1 MFYMIL
7 HDLVRSSILVHGF
20 IYHDFMFNSNY
31 IHISFNMFWSRDWG
45 LGRKVA
51 ATLVTE
57 VACLSSAVLQTYMHP
72 FCLLPSR
79 PQMGL
84 GWGQAGAQAVRTRS
98 VHTHVYIYIYI
109 YKATWIFA
117 DLYGFL
123 LIVNVFVWLLHDL
136 PWFLMLGH
144 DFIHDD
150 SIFNLNYVRIYFRHF
165 GTLDLERWQA
175 PKRKPWPKQNSPEQ
189 GVHKGFRDLLVL
201 LQSPVQMQWCQ
212 APAHTPEPQRKWENI
227 VRADIRITAW
237 GHNTSFHMQGERMR
251 YKTIELPHAMRQQY
265 L

>member
-1 MFYMIL
+1 MFL
-7 HDLVRSSILVHGF
+7 HDFVLCGAIFNICTWFYISWFHIQLALHSYFVQHVLVLRLGPGPQSGGNPCYRSS
-20 IYHDFMFNSNY
+20 MSQ
-31 IHISFNMFWSRDWG
+31 
-45 LGRKVA
+45 
-51 ATLVTE
+51 
-57 VACLSSAVLQTYMHP
+57 LSSPANLHAP
-72 FCLLPSR
+72 ILPPSIKAPDGPWVGPGR
-79 PQMGL
+79 GPG
-84 GWGQAGAQAVRTRS
+84 RENKKCT
-98 VHTHVYIYIYI
+98 HTCIYIYI

-136 PWFLMLGH
+136 PWFLMLGR